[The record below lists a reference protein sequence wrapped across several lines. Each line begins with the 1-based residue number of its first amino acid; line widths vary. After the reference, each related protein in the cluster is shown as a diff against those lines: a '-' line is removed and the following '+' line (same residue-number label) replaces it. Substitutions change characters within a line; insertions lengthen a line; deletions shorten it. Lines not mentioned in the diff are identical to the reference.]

1 MCKDVS
7 REVKLITWIIIC
19 FLLTLQISH
28 VHFLYRPCPDF
39 PPIML
44 CTCLRSSLR
53 VTAFGRVGGSALNRL
68 CPADGVLAHLLLE
81 KNMGVSE
88 YLWSCHMS
96 SQLSHR

>member
-1 MCKDVS
+1 MFS
-7 REVKLITWIIIC
+7 
-19 FLLTLQISH
+19 LQLHH

-39 PPIML
+39 PPSML

-53 VTAFGRVGGSALNRL
+53 VTTFSRVGGSSPDSSCPGDGALPR
-68 CPADGVLAHLLLE
+68 LLLE

-88 YLWSCHMS
+88 YLWTCHLS